1 MAMDPSFGLFK
12 CCDCREG
19 KDFSESNRRTSYL
32 GQATD
37 GVTED
42 IALFGV
48 GIGFLPDKSAALVVS
63 RLTPQGASEEDILAQ
78 ILFVETTNSCFMPS
92 LPYSS

>member
-1 MAMDPSFGLFK
+1 MHGFTMAMDPSFGLFE

-19 KDFSESNRRTSYL
+19 KDFGVRNRRTSYL
-32 GQATD
+32 GQSAD
-37 GVTED
+37 ED

-63 RLTPQGASEEDILAQ
+63 RLTPQGAYEKASHSNI
-78 ILFVETTNSCFMPS
+78 SC
-92 LPYSS
+92 